1 MAFVEQRK
9 ITKIDRGLYLVRYA
23 AADDQVRPP
32 LVKVSVEPCL
42 KEGICLVLHPD
53 HSDAILWQPGSCL
66 VVSAENPSQLIVE
79 VTPSDRNG
87 SSAATVKIEA
97 LTQGEVESELPAEM
111 PAMTAFAGD
120 GIRVL
125 GHVAGI
131 GDVFA
136 KADEWLAGPTAP
148 SRIEGIAIEW
158 PRKPEDLDIR
168 YSVRTAKREARSEAM
183 RALGAYAGTR
193 GRALPVVGVALEL
206 SGRAAPR
213 YQIAAEA
220 LYLGSTCLRVTG
232 KRIDLAGPTG
242 REPLVGF
249 RLSVEPLTTKVQA
262 APLPKKPAGSSG
274 RVRVF
279 RSRGQSVESLTT

>member
-1 MAFVEQRK
+1 MTFVEQRK

-23 AADDQVRPP
+23 TADDQVHPP
-32 LVKVSVEPCL
+32 CVKVSVEPGL
-42 KEGICLVLHPD
+42 ERGVCLVLHPD

-66 VVSAENPSQLIVE
+66 VVTAEHPSQLIVE
-79 VTPSDRNG
+79 VTPSERNG

-97 LTQGEVESELPAEM
+97 LTQGEIEAGAPSKTTVA
-111 PAMTAFAGD
+111 TAFTGD

-125 GHVAGI
+125 GHIAGI

-136 KADEWLAGPTAP
+136 AADEWLAGPTAP

-158 PRKPEDLDIR
+158 PGKPKDLDIR
-168 YSVRTAKREARSEAM
+168 YSVKTAKGEAGSAAM
-183 RALGAYAGTR
+183 RALGSYAGTR
-193 GRALPVVGVALEL
+193 GRALPVVGVAAEL
-206 SGRAAPR
+206 SGPAASR

-220 LYLGSTCLRVTG
+220 LYLGSTCLRATG

-249 RLSVEPLTTKVQA
+249 RLSVEPSTTKVQA
-262 APLPKKPAGSSG
+262 APMAKKPAGSAG

-279 RSRGQSVESLTT
+279 RSRSQSAESLTT